1 MTAPQPQDQPEPD
14 RTSRGPDPVPGAVP
28 GEPVRPD
35 SGDGTGAAGTE
46 ADTGR
51 DAPAGAPVQEAR
63 SAPGGGRAADD
74 GAEPGERNTA
84 TGPDGRDGTAPGA
97 GVPGGT
103 APGTGSPDGGPPAED
118 VPAEAAPAGAP
129 GSRTG
134 SGSGAPRGGE
144 PLDAATR
151 ATRSLQGLSTELTAR
166 VPQLLEAMRSIG
178 TGLELHTTLDRIC
191 ETAAELAQARYAAIG
206 VVDEEGRGLSD
217 FVTHGVSDETAR
229 LIGHRPDGHRGLLG
243 ALIHDPAPVVLADL
257 TTDPRSAGFPPN
269 HPPMRTFLGVPIR
282 VQGQIFGN
290 LYLAEKAGG
299 AAFNDYDL
307 HMVRVLAT
315 EAGIAIGNARL
326 YDAARQRERW
336 IDGSVAVTTALLS
349 GGDAEDALA
358 VVAEQARRLADAAAG
373 VVLLPAEE
381 GGLEIVAV
389 ASDEPTTTLGRVI
402 PADSPLTDGL
412 MAGEPVFVTD
422 PATDPRVRDGAM
434 ARYGPSMVLP
444 LQSGGRVLGA
454 LATPRA
460 RGARQFTETERT
472 LATQFASQAALA
484 LIMAEAQ
491 RDRERL
497 AVFEDRDRI
506 ARDLHDLV
514 IQRLFA
520 TGMMLESAQRRS
532 RVPAVQEGV
541 GKAVDELDVTIQEIR
556 TAIFALQQGPAEAPS
571 GLRTRVLREINMA
584 AVPLGF
590 KPGHRFLGPVDSLV
604 GELTG
609 KNLIAALREALSNAF
624 RHADASRIEVVVDA
638 TVKLPDGADGV
649 RLTVADDGVGIPE
662 GGRRS
667 GLRNLA
673 RRAESLG
680 GSSTCGP
687 GLGENGR
694 GTTVRWEAP
703 L

>member
-1 MTAPQPQDQPEPD
+1 MTAAESDA
-14 RTSRGPDPVPGAVP
+14 PDPL
-28 GEPVRPD
+28 
-35 SGDGTGAAGTE
+35 
-46 ADTGR
+46 
-51 DAPAGAPVQEAR
+51 
-63 SAPGGGRAADD
+63 
-74 GAEPGERNTA
+74 
-84 TGPDGRDGTAPGA
+84 
-97 GVPGGT
+97 
-103 APGTGSPDGGPPAED
+103 
-118 VPAEAAPAGAP
+118 EAA
-129 GSRTG
+129 TQ
-134 SGSGAPRGGE
+134 
-144 PLDAATR
+144 

-166 VPQLLEAMRSIG
+166 VPQLLEAMRSVG
-178 TGLELHTTLDRIC
+178 TGLELHSTLDRIC
-191 ETAAELAQARYAAIG
+191 ETAAELADARYAAIG
-206 VVDEEGRGLSD
+206 VVDDEGEGLSD
-217 FVTHGVSDETAR
+217 FVTFGVDEETAR
-229 LIGHRPDGHRGLLG
+229 RIGRRPDGHAGLLG
-243 ALIHDPAPVVLADL
+243 ALIRDPQTIRLADL
-257 TTDPRSAGFPPN
+257 SEDPRAAGFPPG

-282 VQGQIFGN
+282 VQGEIFGN
-290 LYLAEKAGG
+290 LYLAEKRGG
-299 AAFNDYDL
+299 GEFNDYDV

-326 YDAARQRERW
+326 YEAARQRERW

-349 GGDAEDALA
+349 GGDADDALA
-358 VVAEQARRLADAAAG
+358 VVAEQARRLADADAG
-373 VVLLPAEE
+373 IVLLPAEE

-389 ASDEPTTTLGRVI
+389 SSPRPTKSLGVVI
-402 PADSPLTDGL
+402 PPESAVVKELL
-412 MAGEPVFVTD
+412 AGEAVFVTD
-422 PATDPRVRDGAM
+422 ASTDPRMISRLTSA
-434 ARYGPSMVLP
+434 YGPGMMLP

-460 RGARQFTETERT
+460 RGARQFTEAERT

-484 LIMAEAQ
+484 LMMADAQ

-497 AVFEDRDRI
+497 AVYEDRDRI

-532 RVPAVQEGV
+532 IVPAVREGV

-590 KPGHRFLGPVDSLV
+590 KPAHRFLGAIDSTV

-624 RHADASRIEVVVDA
+624 RHAEADRIEVVVDA
-638 TVKLPDGADGV
+638 TVTLPDGSAGV
-649 RLTVADDGVGIPE
+649 RLSVADDGIGIPA

-680 GSSTCGP
+680 GASWCGP
-687 GLGENGR
+687 GLGEDGG
-694 GTTVRWEAP
+694 GTTVVWEAP

>member
-1 MTAPQPQDQPEPD
+1 MTAAVPD
-14 RTSRGPDPVPGAVP
+14 LPDPL
-28 GEPVRPD
+28 
-35 SGDGTGAAGTE
+35 
-46 ADTGR
+46 
-51 DAPAGAPVQEAR
+51 
-63 SAPGGGRAADD
+63 
-74 GAEPGERNTA
+74 
-84 TGPDGRDGTAPGA
+84 
-97 GVPGGT
+97 
-103 APGTGSPDGGPPAED
+103 
-118 VPAEAAPAGAP
+118 EAA
-129 GSRTG
+129 TQ
-134 SGSGAPRGGE
+134 
-144 PLDAATR
+144 

-166 VPQLLEAMRSIG
+166 VPQLLEAMRSVG
-178 TGLELHTTLDRIC
+178 TGLELHSTLDRIC
-191 ETAAELAQARYAAIG
+191 ETAAELAGSRYAAIG
-206 VVDEEGRGLSD
+206 VVDEEGKGLSD
-217 FVTHGVSDETAR
+217 FVTFGVDEEVAR
-229 LIGHRPDGHRGLLG
+229 RIGRRPDGHAGLLG
-243 ALIHDPAPVVLADL
+243 ALIRDPQTIRLADL
-257 TTDPRSAGFPPN
+257 STDPRSAGFPPG

-282 VQGQIFGN
+282 VQGEIFGN
-290 LYLAEKAGG
+290 LYLAEKTDGG
-299 AAFNDYDL
+299 EFNDYDV

-326 YDAARQRERW
+326 YEAARQRERW

-349 GGDAEDALA
+349 GGDADDALT

-373 VVLLPAEE
+373 IVLLPAED

-389 ASDEPTTTLGRVI
+389 SSDAPTKSLGVVI
-402 PADSPLTDGL
+402 PPESAVVDRLL
-412 MAGEPVFVTD
+412 EGEAVFVED
-422 PATDPRVRDGAM
+422 ASTDPRMISRVA
-434 ARYGPSMVLP
+434 AEYGPSMLLP

-460 RGARQFTETERT
+460 RGARPFTEAERT
-472 LATQFASQAALA
+472 LGTQFASQAALA
-484 LIMAEAQ
+484 LMMAEAQ

-497 AVFEDRDRI
+497 AVYEDRDRI

-520 TGMMLESAQRRS
+520 TGMMLESAQRKS
-532 RVPAVQEGV
+532 IVPAVREGV

-590 KPGHRFLGPVDSLV
+590 KPAHRFLGVIDSTV

-624 RHADASRIEVVVDA
+624 RHAQATRIEVVVDSG
-638 TVKLPDGADGV
+638 VELPDGTAGV
-649 RLTVADDGVGIPE
+649 RLSVADDGVGIPE

-680 GSSTCGP
+680 GSSWCGP
-687 GLGENGR
+687 GLGEDGG
-694 GTTVRWEAP
+694 GTTVVWQAP

>member
-1 MTAPQPQDQPEPD
+1 M
-14 RTSRGPDPVPGAVP
+14 
-28 GEPVRPD
+28 
-35 SGDGTGAAGTE
+35 
-46 ADTGR
+46 
-51 DAPAGAPVQEAR
+51 
-63 SAPGGGRAADD
+63 
-74 GAEPGERNTA
+74 
-84 TGPDGRDGTAPGA
+84 
-97 GVPGGT
+97 
-103 APGTGSPDGGPPAED
+103 
-118 VPAEAAPAGAP
+118 EAA
-129 GSRTG
+129 TQ
-134 SGSGAPRGGE
+134 
-144 PLDAATR
+144 
-151 ATRSLQGLSTELTAR
+151 ATRSLQGLSMELTAR
-166 VPQLLEAMRSIG
+166 VPQLLEAMRSVG
-178 TGLELHTTLDRIC
+178 AGLELHSTLDRIC
-191 ETAAELAQARYAAIG
+191 ETAAELADARYAAIG
-206 VVDEEGRGLSD
+206 VVDEEGEGLSD
-217 FVTHGVSDETAR
+217 FVTFGVDEETAR
-229 LIGHRPDGHRGLLG
+229 RIGRRPDGHAGLLG
-243 ALIHDPAPVVLADL
+243 ALIRDPRTIRLADL
-257 TTDPRSAGFPPN
+257 STDPRAAGFPPG

-282 VQGQIFGN
+282 VQGEIFGN
-290 LYLAEKAGG
+290 LYLAEKRGG
-299 AAFNDYDL
+299 EFNDYDV

-326 YDAARQRERW
+326 YEAARQRERW

-349 GGDAEDALA
+349 GGDADDALS
-358 VVAEQARRLADAAAG
+358 VVAEQARRLAEADAG
-373 VVLLPAEE
+373 IVLLPAED

-389 ASDEPTTTLGRVI
+389 SSPRPTKSLGVVI
-402 PADSPLTDGL
+402 PPESAVVRQLL
-412 MAGEPVFVTD
+412 EGEAVFVED
-422 PATDPRVRDGAM
+422 SSTDPRMTTRLSSS
-434 ARYGPSMVLP
+434 YGPSMMLP

-460 RGARQFTETERT
+460 RGARPYTEAEKT

-484 LIMAEAQ
+484 LMMADAQ

-497 AVFEDRDRI
+497 AVYEDRDRI

-520 TGMMLESAQRRS
+520 TGMMLEGAQRRS
-532 RVPAVQEGV
+532 VVPAVREGV

-590 KPGHRFLGPVDSLV
+590 KPAHRFLGAIDSTV

-624 RHADASRIEVVVDA
+624 RHAEASRIEVVVDA
-638 TVKLPDGADGV
+638 GATLPDGSAGV
-649 RLTVADDGVGIPE
+649 RLSVADDGVGIPE

-680 GSSTCGP
+680 GASWCGP
-687 GLGENGR
+687 GLGEDGG
-694 GTTVRWEAP
+694 GTTVVWEAP

>member
-1 MTAPQPQDQPEPD
+1 MTAAVPD
-14 RTSRGPDPVPGAVP
+14 APDPL
-28 GEPVRPD
+28 
-35 SGDGTGAAGTE
+35 
-46 ADTGR
+46 
-51 DAPAGAPVQEAR
+51 
-63 SAPGGGRAADD
+63 
-74 GAEPGERNTA
+74 
-84 TGPDGRDGTAPGA
+84 
-97 GVPGGT
+97 
-103 APGTGSPDGGPPAED
+103 
-118 VPAEAAPAGAP
+118 EAA
-129 GSRTG
+129 TQ
-134 SGSGAPRGGE
+134 
-144 PLDAATR
+144 
-151 ATRSLQGLSTELTAR
+151 ATRSLHGLSTELTAR
-166 VPQLLEAMRSIG
+166 VPQLLEAMRSVG
-178 TGLELHTTLDRIC
+178 TGLELTSTLDRIC
-191 ETAAELAQARYAAIG
+191 ETAAELADARYAAIG
-206 VVDEEGRGLSD
+206 VVDEEGDGLSD
-217 FVTHGVSDETAR
+217 FVTFGVADDIAR
-229 LIGHRPDGHRGLLG
+229 RIGHRPDGHAGLLG
-243 ALIHDPAPVVLADL
+243 ALIREPQTIRLADL
-257 TTDPRSAGFPPN
+257 STDPRSAGFPPG

-282 VQGQIFGN
+282 VQGEIFGN
-290 LYLAEKAGG
+290 LYLAEKSGG
-299 AAFNDYDL
+299 GEFNDYDV

-326 YDAARQRERW
+326 YEAARQRERW

-349 GGDAEDALA
+349 GGDADDALT

-373 VVLLPAEE
+373 IVLLPAEE

-389 ASDEPTTTLGRVI
+389 SSTQVSKSLGVVV
-402 PADSPLTDGL
+402 PPESPVVKLL
-412 MAGEPVFVTD
+412 MEGEAVFVAD
-422 PATDPRVRDGAM
+422 ASTDPRMLSSLSAQ
-434 ARYGPSMVLP
+434 YGPAMLLP

-460 RGARQFTETERT
+460 SGARQFTEAERT

-484 LIMAEAQ
+484 LMMAEAQ

-520 TGMMLESAQRRS
+520 TGMMLESAQRKS
-532 RVPAVQEGV
+532 IVPAVQVGV

-590 KPGHRFLGPVDSLV
+590 KPAHRFVGAVDALV
-604 GELTG
+604 GDLTG

-624 RHADASRIEVVVDA
+624 RHAGATRIDVVVDA
-638 TVKLPDGADGV
+638 TVSLPDGTQGV
-649 RLTVADDGVGIPE
+649 RLAVADDGIGLPV

-680 GSSTCGP
+680 GASWCGP
-687 GLGENGR
+687 GIGEDGG
-694 GTTVRWEAP
+694 GTTVIWEAP

>member
-1 MTAPQPQDQPEPD
+1 MTAAESDV
-14 RTSRGPDPVPGAVP
+14 PDPL
-28 GEPVRPD
+28 
-35 SGDGTGAAGTE
+35 
-46 ADTGR
+46 
-51 DAPAGAPVQEAR
+51 
-63 SAPGGGRAADD
+63 
-74 GAEPGERNTA
+74 
-84 TGPDGRDGTAPGA
+84 
-97 GVPGGT
+97 
-103 APGTGSPDGGPPAED
+103 
-118 VPAEAAPAGAP
+118 EAA
-129 GSRTG
+129 TQ
-134 SGSGAPRGGE
+134 
-144 PLDAATR
+144 

-166 VPQLLEAMRSIG
+166 VPQLLEAMRSVG
-178 TGLELHTTLDRIC
+178 TGLELHSTLDRIC
-191 ETAAELAQARYAAIG
+191 ETAAELADARYAAIG
-206 VVDEEGRGLSD
+206 VVDDEGKGLSD
-217 FVTHGVSDETAR
+217 FVTFGVDDETAAR
-229 LIGHRPDGHRGLLG
+229 IGRRPDGHAGLLG
-243 ALIHDPAPVVLADL
+243 ALIQDPQTIRLADL
-257 TTDPRSAGFPPN
+257 STDPRAAGFPPG

-282 VQGQIFGN
+282 VQGEIFGN
-290 LYLAEKAGG
+290 LYLAEKHGG
-299 AAFNDYDL
+299 GEFNDYDV

-326 YDAARQRERW
+326 YEAARQRERW

-349 GGDAEDALA
+349 GGDADDALT
-358 VVAEQARRLADAAAG
+358 VVAEQARRLADADAG
-373 VVLLPAEE
+373 IVLLPAEE

-389 ASDEPTTTLGRVI
+389 SSPRPTKSLGVVI
-402 PADSPLTDGL
+402 PPESAVVERLLDGE
-412 MAGEPVFVTD
+412 AVFVAD
-422 PATDPRVRDGAM
+422 ASTDPRMISRLTSP
-434 ARYGPSMVLP
+434 YGPSMMLP

-454 LATPRA
+454 LATPRV
-460 RGARQFTETERT
+460 RGARQFTEMERT

-484 LIMAEAQ
+484 LMMADAQ

-497 AVFEDRDRI
+497 AVYEDRDRI

-532 RVPAVQEGV
+532 IVPAVREGV

-590 KPGHRFLGPVDSLV
+590 KPAHRFLGAIDATV
-604 GELTG
+604 GDLTG

-624 RHADASRIEVVVDA
+624 RHAEATRIEVVVDA
-638 TVKLPDGADGV
+638 GVTLPDGSAGV
-649 RLTVADDGVGIPE
+649 RLEVADDGIGIPA

-680 GSSTCGP
+680 GASWCGP
-687 GLGENGR
+687 GLGEDGG
-694 GTTVRWEAP
+694 GTTVVWEAP